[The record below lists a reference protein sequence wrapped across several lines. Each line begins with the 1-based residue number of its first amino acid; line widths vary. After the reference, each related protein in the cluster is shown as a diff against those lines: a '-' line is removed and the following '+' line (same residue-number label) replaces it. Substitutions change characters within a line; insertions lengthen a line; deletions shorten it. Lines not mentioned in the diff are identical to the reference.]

1 MHRTAYLLLLLTT
14 LFWGGNAIAGKLA
27 VGHISPFML
36 TSFRWGIAA
45 AIMAVIGYRQLR
57 RDWPLARKHLAFL
70 FVLSTAGFTLFNATM
85 YSALQYT
92 SAINVS
98 IEQAG
103 MPMFIFLANFL
114 LFRLGVTWL
123 QVLGFVLTLIGVALT
138 ASHGDLAR
146 LAELQ
151 MNFGDALMLLAIVL
165 YGGYTV
171 ALRFK
176 PDLHWQSLMLIMTA
190 SAFASSL
197 PFLGVEWQRGAL
209 ILPDLTGIAAAL
221 YTGIF
226 PSILSQSFYIRGVDI
241 IGANRASL
249 FINTVPIFGT
259 LLSVLILG
267 EIFELHHAIA
277 LVLVLGG
284 IWMAEHSGRRAQARA
299 ENQSPRPT

>member
-14 LFWGGNAIAGKLA
+14 LFWGGNAVAGKLA
-27 VGHISPFML
+27 VGHISPFLL
-36 TSFRWGIAA
+36 TSFRWGFAA
-45 AIMAVIGYRQLR
+45 LVLAIIGHRQLR
-57 RDWPLARKHLAFL
+57 RDWEKARKHLPFL
-70 FVLSTAGFTLFNATM
+70 FLLGTAGFALFNATM

-114 LFRLGVTWL
+114 LFRLGVTWV
-123 QVLGFVLTLIGVALT
+123 QVLGFVVTLAGVALT
-138 ASHGDLAR
+138 ASHGDLSR
-146 LAELQ
+146 LAELEV
-151 MNFGDALMLLAIVL
+151 NFGDMLMILAIIL

-176 PDLHWQSLMLIMTA
+176 PDLHWQSLMLILA
-190 SAFASSL
+190 VSAFVSSL
-197 PFLGVEWQRGAL
+197 PFSALEWQRGAM
-209 ILPDLTGIAAAL
+209 IVPDMQGWMVGL
-221 YTGIF
+221 YTVIF
-226 PSILSQSFYIRGVDI
+226 PSILSQSFYIRGVEI

-267 EIFELHHAIA
+267 EIFHIHHAVA

-284 IWMAEHSGRRAQARA
+284 IWMAEHSGRKAAAQTPL
-299 ENQSPRPT
+299 S

>member
-27 VGHISPFML
+27 VGHISPFLL
-36 TSFRWGIAA
+36 TSLRWAGAA
-45 AIMAVIGYRQLR
+45 LILAIIGHRQLR
-57 RDWPLARKHLAFL
+57 RDWDKARRHLPFL
-70 FVLSTAGFTLFNATM
+70 FLLGTVGFTLFNATM

-114 LFRLGVTWL
+114 LFRLGVTWV
-123 QVLGFVLTLIGVALT
+123 QILGFIITLVGVALT
-138 ASHGDLAR
+138 ASNGDLLR

-151 MNFGDALMLLAIVL
+151 VNFGDALMILAIIL

-176 PDLHWQSLMLIMTA
+176 PDLHWQSLMLVLA
-190 SAFASSL
+190 VSALVSSL
-197 PFLGVEWQRGAL
+197 PFAAWEWQSGSM
-209 ILPDLTGIAAAL
+209 ILPDTQGWLVAI
-221 YTGIF
+221 YTVVF
-226 PSILSQSFYIRGVDI
+226 PSILSQSFYIRGVEI
-241 IGANRASL
+241 IGGNRASI

-259 LLSVLILG
+259 VLSVLILG
-267 EIFELHHAIA
+267 EIFHLHHAIA

-299 ENQSPRPT
+299 ESEAPRPG

>member
-27 VGHISPFML
+27 VGHISPFLL
-36 TSFRWGIAA
+36 TSLRWGIAA
-45 AIMAVIGYRQLR
+45 TIMAIIGHRQLR
-57 RDWPLARKHLAFL
+57 RDWAVARKSIPFL
-70 FVLSTAGFTLFNATM
+70 FVLATCGFTLFNATM

-114 LFRLGVTWL
+114 LFRMGVTWI
-123 QVLGFVLTLIGVALT
+123 QIVGFIITLAGVALT
-138 ASHGDLAR
+138 ASNGELAK

-151 MNFGDALMLLAIVL
+151 VNFGDALMLLAIVL
-165 YGGYTV
+165 YGAYTV

-176 PDLHWQSLMLIMTA
+176 PDLHWQSLMLIMAT
-190 SAFASSL
+190 SAFISSL
-197 PFLGVEWQRGAL
+197 PFCLAEWQRGAM
-209 ILPDLTGIAAAL
+209 ILPDMRGMIAAL

-241 IGANRASL
+241 IGANRASI

-259 LLSVLILG
+259 VLSVLILG
-267 EIFELHHAIA
+267 EIFQLYHAIA

-299 ENQSPRPT
+299 ESQTPRPT

>member
-27 VGHISPFML
+27 VGHVSPFLL

-45 AIMAVIGYRQLR
+45 LIMAVIGYRQLQ
-57 RDWPLARKHLAFL
+57 RDWGAARRHVPFL
-70 FVLSTAGFTLFNATM
+70 FILGTAGFTLFNATM

-114 LFRLGVTWL
+114 LFRLGVTWI
-123 QVLGFVLTLIGVALT
+123 QILGFVITLAGVALA
-138 ASHGDLAR
+138 ASNGDLAG
-146 LAELQ
+146 LAGLQ
-151 MNFGDALMLLAIVL
+151 VNFGDALMILAIIL

-176 PDLHWQSLMLIMTA
+176 PQLHWQSLMLIMVA
-190 SAFASSL
+190 SAFLSSL
-197 PFLGVEWQRGAL
+197 PFALFEWNSGAM
-209 ILPDLTGIAAAL
+209 ILPDLRGWLVCI
-221 YTGIF
+221 YTGVF
-226 PSILSQSFYIRGVDI
+226 PSILSQSFYMRGVEI

-267 EIFELHHAIA
+267 EIFHLHHAIA
-277 LVLVLGG
+277 LTLVLGG
-284 IWMAEHSGRRAQARA
+284 IWMAEHSGRKAAAQA
-299 ENQSPRPT
+299 QSGDPRPT

>member
-27 VGHISPFML
+27 VGHVSPFLL
-36 TSFRWGIAA
+36 TSLRWGIAA
-45 AIMAVIGYRQLR
+45 LIMVVIGHRQLR
-57 RDWPLARKHLAFL
+57 RDWAVARKHLPFL
-70 FVLSTAGFTLFNATM
+70 FILGTAGFALFNATM

-114 LFRLGVTWL
+114 LFRLGVTWI
-123 QVLGFVLTLIGVALT
+123 QILGFVLTLVGVALT
-138 ASHGDLAR
+138 ASNGDLAR

-151 MNFGDALMLLAIVL
+151 VNFGDTLMLLAIVL

-176 PDLHWQSLMLIMTA
+176 PAIHWQSLMLIMAT
-190 SAFASSL
+190 SAFVSSL
-197 PFLGVEWQRGAL
+197 PFNLWEFESGAM
-209 ILPDLTGIAAAL
+209 ILPDLQGWLVVL
-221 YTGIF
+221 YTAIF
-226 PSILSQSFYIRGVDI
+226 PSILSQSFYMRGNEL

-259 LLSVLILG
+259 ILSVLILG
-267 EIFELHHAIA
+267 EIFHLHHAIA

-284 IWMAEHSGRRAQARA
+284 IWMAEHSGRKAQART
-299 ENQSPRPT
+299 EGDSPRPT